1 MHGVA
6 RLFYCYAQSFA
17 IGPIVPKQLM
27 TKVLLFLQSGLKKF
41 LDYVYKSDA
50 DKITELTNKG
60 LDPNFL
66 DNDKGGQWHFIC
78 FTFFYLI

>member
-1 MHGVA
+1 
-6 RLFYCYAQSFA
+6 
-17 IGPIVPKQLM
+17 M